1 MSKFNAMFPGVGT
14 PCSDKDIAKEMATLA
29 KANRGTGKDLTKNL
43 SLATMPHWNSSFGV
57 TNGLTLHNSNDESML
72 KPSRVFHHLQI
83 AIQSSAEM
91 SSSLC
96 QLSWNAPLSL
106 GSYLDSLSG

>member
-43 SLATMPHWNSSFGV
+43 SLAT
-57 TNGLTLHNSNDESML
+57 T
-72 KPSRVFHHLQI
+72 
-83 AIQSSAEM
+83 A
-91 SSSLC
+91 SLEFEF
-96 QLSWNAPLSL
+96 W
-106 GSYLDSLSG
+106 SY